1 MKTLPD
7 ILRLLDEHKAEL
19 RERFGVRRLA
29 VFGSYARGEAT
40 PVSDVDILVDLER
53 PIGWEVVDLHD
64 YLEALLGIR
73 VDLVTEGALRR
84 KPTLWKQIQEDL
96 VQIASDGR

>member
-1 MKTLPD
+1 MKSLAEIRH
-7 ILRLLDEHKAEL
+7 ILTEHKALL

-40 PVSDVDILVDLER
+40 PLSDVDILVDLER
-53 PIGWEVVDLHD
+53 PLGWEVVDLHNE
-64 YLEALLGIR
+64 LEALLGMR

-84 KPTLWKQIQEDL
+84 KPSLWEEVQEDL
-96 VQIASDGR
+96 VYV